1 MQKSKKILL
10 NPLLD
15 RYIEHLIVVK
25 GLAENSIYAYESD
38 LVNFLN
44 FLEEKGVKLTQV
56 NEDILFLFFLSLK
69 QKGISNKTLSR
80 ILSAIRGF
88 FDFLLSENVMENNP
102 ARLFDG
108 PKYSRTLP
116 DVLTKEEVFRL
127 IESPDLNTKYGFRDK
142 TMLELMYGSGL
153 RVSEL
158 CDLILFDIDFEGGF
172 LRITGKGDKQRVV
185 PVHIQGLKLLE
196 EYIENI
202 RPKFS
207 PKTDNVFLNRFGR
220 PISRQAI
227 WKIIKYY
234 AKKAGITK
242 NISPHTLRHC
252 FATHLLEGG
261 ADLRSVQILL
271 GHSDISTT
279 EIYTHIQTSTILEM
293 HKKYHPRA

>member
-1 MQKSKKILL
+1 MHKSKKVLL

-25 GLAENSIYAYESD
+25 GLAENSISSYESD
-38 LVNFLN
+38 LVSFLE
-44 FLEEKGVKLTQV
+44 FLEEKGVKLTEV

-69 QKGISNKTLSR
+69 QKGLSNKTLSR
-80 ILSAIRGF
+80 MLSSIRGF
-88 FDFLLSENVMENNP
+88 FDFLVSDNVMDKNP
-102 ARLFDG
+102 ARLFEG
-108 PKYSRTLP
+108 PKYTRTLP
-116 DVLTKEEVFRL
+116 DVLTKDEVFSL
-127 IESPDLNTKYGFRDK
+127 IEAPDVNTKYGFRDRVL
-142 TMLELMYGSGL
+142 LELMYGSGL
-153 RVSEL
+153 RVSEVCIL
-158 CDLILFDIDFEGGF
+158 NLFDIDFEGGF
-172 LRITGKGDKQRVV
+172 LRVTGKGDKQRIV
-185 PVHIQGLKLLE
+185 PVHIDGLKLLE

-202 RPKFS
+202 RPRFS

-234 AKKAGITK
+234 AKKVGITK
-242 NISPHTLRHC
+242 NIYPHTLRHC

-279 EIYTHIQTSTILEM
+279 EIYTHVQTSTIIEM